1 MLRGPRSSRTIIRL
15 KRPAVCACP
24 AEDEARGLRNRLEC
38 RDPPSPRRSLRA
50 ATSRDVPRSPAFL
63 VSPVFTP
70 MHPRAALC
78 AAVIVPATSP
88 PFALHSS
95 TSSSAAYFYP
105 PRVSHPPRATLSHSF
120 SLSLSYF
127 LFFPLS
133 RAKLCICSWRGSKT
147 ACRFARMHVS
157 LYLRAAFNSRR

>member
-1 MLRGPRSSRTIIRL
+1 MANNRMLRGPRSSRTIIRL
-15 KRPAVCACP
+15 KRPVECACP

-50 ATSRDVPRSPAFL
+50 ATIRDVPRSLAFL

-88 PFALHSS
+88 RSPSPAVHSS

-105 PRVSHPPRATLSHSF
+105 PRVSHPPSHSF
-120 SLSLSYF
+120 TLSLSYF
-127 LFFPLS
+127 LFFPSL
-133 RAKLCICSWRGSKT
+133 
-147 ACRFARMHVS
+147 AR
-157 LYLRAAFNSRR
+157 